1 MTSDSI
7 SFDHSAAIDGLI
19 ERSFEAFKPPERLT
33 VSEWAVRHRRL
44 SPEGS
49 AFTGR
54 FRLETAPYQ
63 QEPMEAVN
71 DADVQSVVLMWA
83 SQTGKT
89 EVINNVVGFF
99 ICEEPSP
106 MLILQPTLDMAETW
120 SKDRL
125 APMVRD
131 TAVLTDLVA
140 DAKARD
146 SGNTVLHKRFTGGHV
161 TVAGANSPASLASRP
176 IRVVLCDEVDRYP
189 QSAGAE
195 GDPISLAQKRSDT
208 FFNSVHVTTSTPTIK
223 GVSRVE
229 AEFDLTDQRRWFC
242 PCPHCKE
249 YQTLK
254 WEQVSWDKD
263 EDGKH
268 LPETARLICSE
279 CNKDISDKQREVM
292 VRQGE
297 WRATAPFEGKRGY
310 HLNGLCSLFPPRKGY
325 KTRLHQA
332 VAQFLDAK
340 HRGTESIKAWTNTFL
355 AETWEEQGETVHAS
369 PLMARREPY
378 SEIVP
383 QDAVVLVAG
392 CDCQDDR
399 IEVEIVAFGVGEECW
414 GIEYKT
420 IYGAITNPATWTSL
434 DEFLTRSWKHES
446 GVQLR
451 VASAMID
458 TGYQS
463 KIVYDFCKP
472 REVNRVFAIKGVAG
486 VNRPVVSRPNR
497 GNSAKVALFS
507 LGVDSAKELIYS
519 RLKIEDSGAGYCHF
533 PIGQG
538 YDEEY
543 FEQLTAEKAV
553 TRVRNGVKSRVWQ
566 KTRARN
572 EALDVRVYALAA
584 FINLNASLDQLAKSL
599 KARSV
604 DESKPNEPSKKDP
617 FQSVIRPPRQAGFVN
632 SWKT

>member
-1 MTSDSI
+1 MSLDSI

-19 ERSFEAFKPPERLT
+19 LRSFEAFKPPERLT

-54 FRLETAPYQ
+54 FRLEAAPYQ
-63 QEPMEAVN
+63 REPMEAVN
-71 DADVQSVVLMWA
+71 DPEVQSVVMMWA

-89 EVINNVVGFF
+89 EIINNIVGFF
-99 ICEEPSP
+99 ISEEPSP
-106 MLILQPTLDMAETW
+106 MLVLQPTLDMAETW

-131 TAVLTDLVA
+131 TAILTELVA
-140 DAKARD
+140 DSKARD
-146 SGNTVLHKRFTGGHV
+146 SGNTVLHKRFTGGHI
-161 TVAGANSPASLASRP
+161 TVAGANSPTSLASRP

-229 AEFDLTDQRRWFC
+229 AEFDLTDQRCWFC
-242 PCPHCKE
+242 PCPHCGE
-249 YQTLK
+249 HQLLQ
-254 WEQVSWDKD
+254 WSQVTWDKD
-263 EDGKH
+263 EEGKH
-268 LPETARLICSE
+268 LPETARLVCSK
-279 CNKDISDKQREVM
+279 CKADISDKQRQQM
-292 VRQGE
+292 VNQGE
-297 WRATAPFEGKRGY
+297 WRPTSEFTGKRGY
-310 HLNGLCSLFPPRKGY
+310 HLNGLASLFPPRKGY

-332 VAQFLDAK
+332 VSQFLDSK
-340 HRGTESIKAWTNTFL
+340 HRGTESLKAWTNTFL
-355 AETWEEQGETVHAS
+355 AETWEEQGETVNAS
-369 PLMARREPY
+369 PLLARCEPY
-378 SEIVP
+378 AGKVP
-383 QDAVVLVAG
+383 QDAVVLTAG
-392 CDCQDDR
+392 VDCQDDR
-399 IEVEIVAFGVGEECW
+399 LEVEIVAWGLGEECW
-414 GIEYKT
+414 GIEYRT
-420 IYGAITNPATWTSL
+420 IYGAITNPATWQQL
-434 DEFLTRSWKHES
+434 DQWLSQSWEHES

-451 VASAMID
+451 IASAMID

-472 REVNRVFAIKGVAG
+472 REVRRIHAIKGVAG
-486 VNRPVVSRPNR
+486 QNRPVVSRPNR

-507 LGVDSAKELIYS
+507 LGVDSAKELLYS

-538 YDEEY
+538 YDDEY

-553 TRVRNGVKSRVWQ
+553 TKVRNGVKSRVWQ
-566 KTRARN
+566 KTRPRN

-584 FINLNASLDQLAKSL
+584 FVNLNANLDQLAKSL
-599 KARSV
+599 KAKSV
-604 DESKPNEPSKKDP
+604 DESKPKEQPSKDP
-617 FQSVIRPPRQAGFVN
+617 MQVVRVRPPRRGFVN
-632 SWKT
+632 AWKT